1 MVTVALPP
9 DHAIVMD
16 AVRVVTSGF
25 PLRKKVG
32 ASVPLPELL
41 ERKIQSALAP
51 ASHPQ
56 VPAVRV
62 MARGYLPP
70 VGSTS
75 CVVGDTVYE
84 HPGFKRKSARGFAGT
99 VTACSPGLYP
109 AADTR
114 SVNASA
120 RRSSIRYSPFESVN
134 ANFPALTL
142 PPRTSRRAPA
152 IG

>member
-1 MVTVALPP
+1 MV
-9 DHAIVMD
+9 
-16 AVRVVTSGF
+16 AVRVGT
-25 PLRKKVG
+25 PPYCLAKKVG

-41 ERKIQSALAP
+41 ERKTQSASAP

-56 VPAVRV
+56 VPVVRV

-75 CVVGDTVYE
+75 CLAGNTVYE
-84 HPGFKRKSARGFAGT
+84 HGATVGFNRKSARELAGT
-99 VTACSPGLYP
+99 VTPCSPGSYP

-120 RRSSIRYSPFESVN
+120 RRSSI
-134 ANFPALTL
+134 
-142 PPRTSRRAPA
+142 
-152 IG
+152 

>member
-1 MVTVALPP
+1 VALPP

-25 PLRKKVG
+25 GLMKKVG

-41 ERKIQSALAP
+41 ERKTQSALAP

-75 CVVGDTVYE
+75 CFAGDTVYE
-84 HPGFKRKSARGFAGT
+84 HQPAVASGDAAGD
-99 VTACSPGLYP
+99 VGAVGDAGGDVG
-109 AADTR
+109 AAGGRLTHATR
-114 SVNASA
+114 ATSSTIASA
-120 RRSSIRYSPFESVN
+120 
-134 ANFPALTL
+134 
-142 PPRTSRRAPA
+142 
-152 IG
+152 